1 MILATAILSV
11 LIGVTPAP
19 SGAPPAPTPH
29 ETVMNP
35 DPAGEEISIIDHFP
49 LVDGL
54 KWKYDSNM
62 GEVISWVTVTGNQ
75 YTVTSESSPLDIKQ
89 VFRLTSAGLILV
101 EAEMD
106 TWLTSDRRTYL
117 PSLLRFPLSVTVGE
131 EWLWEG
137 KELVDDDIINS
148 VVKGKIIGWD
158 SITVAAGT
166 YRCLEVLITTT
177 SDDGTTTSSTQWLAS
192 GVGIVKAEIAVD
204 AGGFSGFVIALL
216 GFDTYSLEL
225 SEIIKPLISSAPI
238 TALGHSINIGMGR
251 H

>member
-1 MILATAILSV
+1 MLATAILSII
-11 LIGVTPAP
+11 LGVTPAP
-19 SGAPPAPTPH
+19 AGDAPAPIPR
-29 ETVMNP
+29 ETLAKPGPV
-35 DPAGEEISIIDHFP
+35 GEEISIIDHFP

-62 GEVISWVTVTGNQ
+62 GEVTSWVTVTGDQ

-89 VFRLTSAGLILV
+89 IFRLTPDGLILI

-117 PSLLRFPLSVTVGE
+117 PSLLRFPLTVTIGGE
-131 EWLWEG
+131 WIWEG

-158 SITVAAGT
+158 DITVPAGT
-166 YRCLEVLITTT
+166 YRCLNVLITTT
-177 SDDGTTTSSTQWLAS
+177 SDDGTTTSSTQWLAP
-192 GVGIVKAEIAVD
+192 GIGIVKAEIAVD

-225 SEIIKPLISSAPI
+225 REIIKPLIFSAPD
-238 TALGHSINIGMGR
+238 
-251 H
+251 

>member
-1 MILATAILSV
+1 MLAAVIISII
-11 LIGVTPAP
+11 IGVTPA
-19 SGAPPAPTPH
+19 SSEEPPAPTPR

-35 DPAGEEISIIDHFP
+35 CPAGESISIIDHFP

-54 KWKYDSNM
+54 KWKYESNL
-62 GEVISWVTVTGNQ
+62 GEVVSWVTVTGNQ

-89 VFRLTSAGLILV
+89 VFRLTPEGLILI

-117 PSLLRFPLSVTVGE
+117 PSLLRFPLTVTIGGE
-131 EWLWEG
+131 WIWEG
-137 KELVDDDIINS
+137 RELVDDDIINS

-158 SITVAAGT
+158 NITVPAGT

-177 SDDGTTTSSTQWLAS
+177 SDDGTTTSSTQWLAP
-192 GVGIVKAEIAVD
+192 GVGIVKAKIAVD

-225 SEIIKPLISSAPI
+225 QEIIKPLGFSAPD
-238 TALGHSINIGMGR
+238 
-251 H
+251 

>member
-1 MILATAILSV
+1 MMLTATIISII
-11 LIGVTPAP
+11 IGVTP
-19 SGAPPAPTPH
+19 T
-29 ETVMNP
+29 
-35 DPAGEEISIIDHFP
+35 PAGATPAATPGERTTTSIPTEEEISIIDHFP

-54 KWKYDSNM
+54 KWKYESNM
-62 GEVISWVTVTGNQ
+62 GEVVSWVTVTGDQ

-89 VFRLTSAGLILV
+89 VFRLTPEGLILI

-137 KELVDDDIINS
+137 KEVLDDDIINS

-158 SITVAAGT
+158 NITVPAGT
-166 YRCLEVLITTT
+166 YRCLNVLITTT
-177 SDDGTTTSSTQWLAS
+177 SDDGTTTSSTQWLAP
-192 GVGIVKAEIAVD
+192 GIGIVKAEIAVD

-216 GFDTYSLEL
+216 GFDTYNLEL
-225 SEIIKPLISSAPI
+225 EEIIKPIVV
-238 TALGHSINIGMGR
+238 SIKR
-251 H
+251 